1 MKVRNDYVSNSS
13 SCSFIIHVANEDDLK
28 QLSKPKVRAVLK
40 RWASVFSSDI
50 NQLPYGDC
58 LKFYD
63 ISDIQVGDF
72 IHIYAGED
80 SEYDWEYSDPLNVL
94 YNIIDNLNDGYGK
107 LNYYNDATA
116 HVSIGDEYRKKQ
128 GDQDENQN

>member
-13 SCSFIIHVANEDDLK
+13 SCSFIIHVSNEDDLK
-28 QLSKPKVRAVLK
+28 QLSKPNVLAVLK
-40 RWASVFSSDI
+40 KWASVFSSDI

-80 SEYDWEYSDPLNVL
+80 SDYDWKYNEPVNIL
-94 YNIIDNLNDGYGK
+94 YDIIDKLNDGYGK
-107 LNYYNDATA
+107 LSYYLDDDA
-116 HVSIGDEYRKKQ
+116 HVTIGERYRKR
-128 GDQDENQN
+128 

>member
-13 SCSFIIHVANEDDLK
+13 SCSFIIHVSNEDDLK
-28 QLSKPKVRAVLK
+28 QLSKPNVLAVLK
-40 RWASVFSSDI
+40 KWASVFSSDI

-58 LKFYD
+58 LKFHD

-80 SEYDWEYSDPLNVL
+80 SDYDWEFNYPLNVL
-94 YNIIDNLNDGYGK
+94 YNIIDKLNDGYGK
-107 LNYYNDATA
+107 LSYYLDNDA
-116 HVSIGDEYRKKQ
+116 HVTIGERYTKR
-128 GDQDENQN
+128 

>member
-28 QLSKPKVRAVLK
+28 QLSKPDVLVVLK
-40 RWASVFSSDI
+40 KWASVFSSDI

-58 LKFYD
+58 LKFHD

-80 SEYDWEYSDPLNVL
+80 SDYDWEFNYPLNVL
-94 YNIIDNLNDGYGK
+94 YNIIDKLNDGYGK
-107 LNYYNDATA
+107 LSYYLDNDA
-116 HVSIGDEYRKKQ
+116 HVTIGERYTKR
-128 GDQDENQN
+128 

>member
-28 QLSKPKVRAVLK
+28 QLSKPNVLAVLK

-80 SEYDWEYSDPLNVL
+80 SDYDWEFNYPLNVL
-94 YNIIDNLNDGYGK
+94 YNIIDKLNDGYGK
-107 LNYYNDATA
+107 LSYYLDNDA
-116 HVSIGDEYRKKQ
+116 HVTIGERYTKR
-128 GDQDENQN
+128 